1 MAQRVRTDWILFWT
15 IILLVCFGL
24 VMVFSSSAVM
34 AELKYGKKEQVGSL
48 HFVSHQ
54 LGWAVASFFV
64 LMYCKRKDY
73 RSLKSPVLAFGSLGV
88 VLALLV
94 AVYFFDK
101 DAHRWFRFPMGS
113 IQPSEFAKP
122 ALILFLAYFLTR
134 RPDESINNRHN
145 VRQAALVLGFLSLA
159 VVIADLGT
167 AVVLI
172 ATAFVVMFAA
182 GLNRRY
188 CAIALLVALMFG
200 GAAVAVKP
208 YRLARVFAF
217 TDKLIGAE
225 PSVAVQLDPSGR
237 LVRYIT
243 SSEKTRDAHY
253 QVQQSEIAVGS
264 GGLLGLGLGAG
275 KQKWLFLPE
284 AHTDFIYAIVGEELG
299 LAGCTFILI
308 GFVVILW
315 RGVRLYW
322 TAPDDYGRYLAL
334 GVTACIVIQAMFNMS
349 VVLGMGP
356 TKGIPLPMISNGGSS
371 LLSTLTCLGIL
382 LSVSEQSA

>member
-24 VMVFSSSAVM
+24 VMVFSSSSVM
-34 AELKYGKKEQVGSL
+34 AELKYKKEQFASL

-54 LGWAVASFFV
+54 LGWAIPSFFV

-73 RSLKSPVLAFGSLGV
+73 RSLKNPALVFGCLGAVLAS
-88 VLALLV
+88 LV

-113 IQPSEFAKP
+113 VQPSEFAKP

-134 RPDESINNRHN
+134 RADESINNPHN
-145 VRQAALVLGFLSLA
+145 VRQAALVLGFLSIA

-172 ATAFVVMFAA
+172 ATTGVVLFAA

-188 CAIALLVALMFG
+188 CTIALVAALLFG
-200 GAAVAVKP
+200 IIAIGVKP
-208 YRLARVFAF
+208 YRLARVISFV
-217 TDKLIGAE
+217 DKAIDAE

-243 SSEKTRDAHY
+243 SSEKSRDAYY
-253 QVQQSEIAVGS
+253 QVHQSKIAVGS
-264 GGLLGLGLGAG
+264 GGWFGLGLGNG

-284 AHTDFIYAIVGEELG
+284 AHTDFIYAIIGEELG
-299 LAGCTFILI
+299 LAGCAAILA
-308 GFVVILW
+308 GFVIILW

-371 LLSTLTCLGIL
+371 LLSTLTCMGIL
-382 LSVSEQSA
+382 LSVSEQSS

>member
-24 VMVFSSSAVM
+24 VMVFSSSSVM
-34 AELKYGKKEQVGSL
+34 AELKYKKEQFASL

-54 LGWAVASFFV
+54 LGWAIPSFFV

-73 RSLKSPVLAFGSLGV
+73 RSLKNPALVFGCLGAVLAS
-88 VLALLV
+88 LV

-113 IQPSEFAKP
+113 VQPSEFAKP

-134 RPDESINNRHN
+134 RADESINNPHN
-145 VRQAALVLGFLSLA
+145 VRQAALVLGFLSIA

-172 ATAFVVMFAA
+172 ATTGVVLFAA

-188 CAIALLVALMFG
+188 CTIALVAALLFG
-200 GAAVAVKP
+200 IIAIGVKP
-208 YRLARVFAF
+208 YRLARVISFI
-217 TDKLIGAE
+217 DKAIDAE

-243 SSEKTRDAHY
+243 SSEKSRDAYY
-253 QVQQSEIAVGS
+253 QVHQSKIAVGS
-264 GGLLGLGLGAG
+264 GGWFGLGLGNG

-284 AHTDFIYAIVGEELG
+284 AHTDFIYAIIGEELG
-299 LAGCTFILI
+299 LAGCSAILA
-308 GFVVILW
+308 GFVIILW

-371 LLSTLTCLGIL
+371 LLSTLTCMGIL
-382 LSVSEQSA
+382 LSVSEQSS

>member
-24 VMVFSSSAVM
+24 VMVFSSSSVM
-34 AELKYGKKEQVGSL
+34 AELKYKKEQFASL

-54 LGWAVASFFV
+54 LGWAIPSFFV

-73 RSLKSPVLAFGSLGV
+73 RSLKNPALVFGCLGAVLAS
-88 VLALLV
+88 LV

-113 IQPSEFAKP
+113 VQPSEFAKP

-134 RPDESINNRHN
+134 RADESINNPHN
-145 VRQAALVLGFLSLA
+145 VRQAALVLGFLSIA

-172 ATAFVVMFAA
+172 ATTGVVLFAA

-188 CAIALLVALMFG
+188 CTIALVAALLFG
-200 GAAVAVKP
+200 IIAIGVKP
-208 YRLARVFAF
+208 YRLARVISFI
-217 TDKLIGAE
+217 DKAIDAE

-243 SSEKTRDAHY
+243 SSEQSRDAYY
-253 QVQQSEIAVGS
+253 QVHQSKIAVGS
-264 GGLLGLGLGAG
+264 GGWFGLGLGNG

-284 AHTDFIYAIVGEELG
+284 AHTDFIYAIIGEELG
-299 LAGCTFILI
+299 LAGCAAILA
-308 GFVVILW
+308 GFVIILW

-371 LLSTLTCLGIL
+371 LLSTLTCMGIL
-382 LSVSEQSA
+382 LSVSEQSS

>member
-34 AELKYGKKEQVGSL
+34 AELKYKKEQFASL

-54 LGWAVASFFV
+54 LGWAIPSFFV

-73 RSLKSPVLAFGSLGV
+73 RSLKNPALVFGCLGAVLAS
-88 VLALLV
+88 LV

-113 IQPSEFAKP
+113 VQPSEFAKP

-134 RPDESINNRHN
+134 RADESINNPHN
-145 VRQAALVLGFLSLA
+145 VRQAALVLGFLSIA

-172 ATAFVVMFAA
+172 ATTGVVLFAA

-188 CAIALLVALMFG
+188 CTIALVAALLFG
-200 GAAVAVKP
+200 IIAIGVKP
-208 YRLARVFAF
+208 YRLARVISFI
-217 TDKLIGAE
+217 DKAIDAE

-243 SSEKTRDAHY
+243 SSEKSRDAYY
-253 QVQQSEIAVGS
+253 QVHQSKIAVGS
-264 GGLLGLGLGAG
+264 GGWFGLGLGNG

-284 AHTDFIYAIVGEELG
+284 AHTDFIYAIIGEELG
-299 LAGCTFILI
+299 LAGCSAILA
-308 GFVVILW
+308 GFVIILW

-371 LLSTLTCLGIL
+371 LLSTLTCMGIL
-382 LSVSEQSA
+382 LSVSEQSS

>member
-15 IILLVCFGL
+15 VILLVCFGL

-34 AELKYGKKEQVGSL
+34 AELKYKKEQFASL

-54 LGWAVASFFV
+54 LGWAIASFFV
-64 LMYCKRKDY
+64 LMYCKRTDY
-73 RSLKSPVLAFGSLGV
+73 RSLKNPALVFGSLGA
-88 VLALLV
+88 VLASLV

-113 IQPSEFAKP
+113 VQPSEFAKP

-134 RPDESINNRHN
+134 RADESINNPHN
-145 VRQAALVLGFLSLA
+145 VRQAALVLGFLSIA

-172 ATAFVVMFAA
+172 ATTGVVLFAA

-188 CAIALLVALMFG
+188 CTIALVAALLFG
-200 GAAVAVKP
+200 IVAIGVKP
-208 YRLARVFAF
+208 YRLARVISFV
-217 TDKLIGAE
+217 DKAIDAE
-225 PSVAVQLDPSGR
+225 PSVAVQIDPSGR

-243 SSEKTRDAHY
+243 SSEKSRDAYY
-253 QVQQSEIAVGS
+253 QVHQSKIAVGS
-264 GGLLGLGLGAG
+264 GGWFGLGLGNG

-299 LAGCTFILI
+299 LAGCAAILA
-308 GFVVILW
+308 GFVIILW

-371 LLSTLTCLGIL
+371 LLSTLTCMGIL
-382 LSVSEQSA
+382 LSVSEQSS

>member
-24 VMVFSSSAVM
+24 VMVFSSSSVM
-34 AELKYGKKEQVGSL
+34 AELKYKKEQFASL

-54 LGWAVASFFV
+54 LGWAIPSFFV

-73 RSLKSPVLAFGSLGV
+73 RSLKNPALVFGCLGAVLAS
-88 VLALLV
+88 LV

-113 IQPSEFAKP
+113 VQPSEFAKP

-134 RPDESINNRHN
+134 RADESINNPHN
-145 VRQAALVLGFLSLA
+145 VRQAALVLGFLSIA

-172 ATAFVVMFAA
+172 ATTGVVLFAA

-188 CAIALLVALMFG
+188 CTIALVAALLFG
-200 GAAVAVKP
+200 IIAIGVKP
-208 YRLARVFAF
+208 YRLARVISFI
-217 TDKLIGAE
+217 DKAIDAE

-243 SSEKTRDAHY
+243 SSEKSRDAYY
-253 QVQQSEIAVGS
+253 QVHQSKIAVGS
-264 GGLLGLGLGAG
+264 GGWFGLGLGNG

-284 AHTDFIYAIVGEELG
+284 AHTDFIYAIIGEELG
-299 LAGCTFILI
+299 LAGCAAILA
-308 GFVVILW
+308 GFVIILW

-371 LLSTLTCLGIL
+371 LLSTLTCMGIL
-382 LSVSEQSA
+382 LSVSEQSS